1 MNDLFEKFV
10 AQLLRKYLPP
20 EYKVIAG
27 KRITQAI
34 ILDGSS
40 YRYIIPDILVENK
53 RSKDIKVF
61 DVKYKNYG
69 KKRVD
74 NSDIYQ
80 LAFYAQ
86 NQLEKQI
93 GTYGAS
99 IIYPSYLDDTEIAN
113 RRIALNVQSGYPGT
127 LDLHSIRIEA
137 ILDAFRNKRILEL
150 REEAIK
156 LIQ

>member
-1 MNDLFEKFV
+1 
-10 AQLLRKYLPP
+10 
-20 EYKVIAG
+20 
-27 KRITQAI
+27 
-34 ILDGSS
+34 LDGSS

-53 RSKDIKVF
+53 RTKDVKVL
-61 DVKYKNYG
+61 DVKYKHYG

-80 LAFYAQ
+80 LVFYAQ

-99 IIYPSYLDDTEIAN
+99 IIYPSFLDDTEIAN
-113 RRIALNVQSGYPGT
+113 RRITLNVQSGYPGT
-127 LDLHSIRIEA
+127 LDLHSIRIETV
-137 ILDAFRNKRILEL
+137 LDAYRNKRIQDL
-150 REEAIK
+150 REVAGK